1 MLDFI
6 DILGHG
12 DIFPID
18 SQPLIILYSPLIRGV
33 LVAQKL
39 KRKNGKK
46 KNVLT
51 TPSKINVW
59 LRAFLDD
66 GNPDTFMNRVASV
79 RAAGYK
85 CASEEAFR
93 AMGTYLYQQTQE
105 KILSWM
111 DEVGLSE
118 PALKAKALSLFEA
131 NQKALEKMKGRLTKA
146 SPGLEVIAETTT
158 TDSEGNDTTELWLS
172 SPVPALE
179 TQRKTLDMAFRVRGM
194 YAPEKHA
201 VLAKGDLTVHVE
213 TGSEVRALLESIAG
227 AIFGRKED

>member
-1 MLDFI
+1 M
-6 DILGHG
+6 
-12 DIFPID
+12 
-18 SQPLIILYSPLIRGV
+18 
-33 LVAQKL
+33 AQKL

-194 YAPEKHA
+194 YAPEKREITGKDGAPIALVAMPPQPATLVEWTEQVRLITAQSQA
-201 VLAKGDLTVHVE
+201 VIDVKPSSD
-213 TGSEVRALLESIAG
+213 
-227 AIFGRKED
+227 KP